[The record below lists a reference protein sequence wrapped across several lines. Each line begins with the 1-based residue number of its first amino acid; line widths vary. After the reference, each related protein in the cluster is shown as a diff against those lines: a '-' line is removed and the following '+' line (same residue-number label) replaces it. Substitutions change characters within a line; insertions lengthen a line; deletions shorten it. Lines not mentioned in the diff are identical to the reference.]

1 MTGDGSIATT
11 LVQLWARRLEASNG
25 QTDGTPALMAKF
37 AGPQSEYQP
46 LSWTE
51 VADKVS
57 AWAAALVE
65 LGVQPGDRV
74 AMVAPNRWEWI
85 ITDLAILSA
94 RGVHVP
100 IHASL
105 SGSQILYQVRHSG
118 ARLLILAGAEQAA
131 KLVDLADQL
140 PEDLVLV
147 SLDPLEQIIPG
158 REILDYRKW
167 MEQGAASPRRE
178 QLLAEAVTHT
188 QPGDVATILY
198 TSGTTG
204 EPKGVMLSHSNL
216 AINAQTIK
224 RIIAIRP
231 DDVRLTWLPLS
242 HIFARTC
249 DLYSWIV
256 SGIPLAIADSPE
268 SVVANCQAI
277 KPTLI
282 NGVPYFFDKLQRA
295 LVAQGADKQP
305 GALQHL
311 LGGRARMCS
320 SGGAALPDH
329 TYHFFSE
336 QGVFISQGYGLTETS
351 PVISTGLPDAF
362 KVGTVGRPIDG
373 VEVKIAE
380 DGEILTRGPHVMLGY
395 WQQPEA
401 TAEAIREGWFHT
413 GDLGE
418 IDSDGYLKITGR
430 KKELIVT
437 AAGKNIA
444 PIYLEALL
452 TADPLIDQA
461 MVVGDARK
469 FLSALVVVNTAGV
482 MSEAA
487 KLDLPPETIEE
498 ALQRLEVQQLFQQ
511 RVNERLKGVSKPE
524 QVVKLALLKEPF
536 TPQNGQ
542 LTITLKLR
550 RKVIESDYAD
560 VIEAMYQD

>member
-1 MTGDGSIATT
+1 MTGDGSVATT
-11 LVQLWARRLEASNG
+11 LAQLLARRLEATGG
-25 QTDGTPALMAKF
+25 QADASPALWAKF
-37 AGPQSEYQP
+37 DGPQSQYQP
-46 LSWTE
+46 LGWAE

-57 AWAAALVE
+57 AWAAALVD
-65 LGVQPGDRV
+65 LGLQPGDRV

-85 ITDLAILSA
+85 ITDLAIVSA
-94 RGVHVP
+94 RGIHVP

-105 SGSQILYQVRHSG
+105 SGAQILYQVRHSG
-118 ARLLILAGAEQAA
+118 AKLLILSGADSAA
-131 KLVDLADQL
+131 KLVELAGEL
-140 PEDLVLV
+140 PEDLLLV
-147 SLDPLEQIIPG
+147 SLDPPQQSIPG
-158 REILDYRKW
+158 RSILDFAEL
-167 MEQGAASPRRE
+167 MERGAASPRRE
-178 QLLAEAVTHT
+178 QLLAEAVAHT
-188 QPGDVATILY
+188 QPQDVATILY

-249 DLYSWIV
+249 DLYSWLV
-256 SGIPLAIADSPE
+256 SGIPLALADSPE
-268 SVVANCQAI
+268 TVVANCQAI

-295 LVAQGADKQP
+295 LMAQGADKQP

-311 LGGRARMCS
+311 LGGRARLCS

-351 PVISTGLPDAF
+351 PVISTGLPGAF

-401 TAEAIREGWFHT
+401 TAEAIRDGWFHT

-418 IDSDGYLKITGR
+418 IDSDGYIKITGR

-444 PIYLEALL
+444 PIYLEALM

-461 MVVGDARK
+461 LVIGDARK
-469 FLSALVVVNTAGV
+469 FLSALVVVNAAGV
-482 MSEAA
+482 MAEAA
-487 KLDLPPETIEE
+487 KLEAPPESIDE
-498 ALQRLEVQQLFQQ
+498 ALQRSEVTQLFQQ
-511 RVNERLKGVSKPE
+511 RVNDRLTGVSKPE
-524 QVVKLALLKEPF
+524 QVVKLALLTEPF

-550 RKVIESDYAD
+550 RKVIESDYAEI
-560 VIEAMYQD
+560 IEAMYQD